1 MNKANILYVDDEVEN
16 LSAFKAAFRR
26 DFNVFVAESAE
37 KGFDVLESQDI
48 HVLLTDQRMPE
59 ITGIDFLKSVIEKHP
74 KPIRMLITGYTDVE
88 VIKEAIN
95 EGHVYK
101 YIDKPWNNDQLK
113 NSIDKALEVYLL
125 REENQQL
132 TKDLKRVNSQLEF
145 MLRQRLSSE

>member
-1 MNKANILYVDDEVEN
+1 MFIQKDTINYTQELLFKYTNKKFTKNYIEKYILPIITHITNSKKKKFLISGSQGVGKST
-16 LSAFKAAFRR
+16 L
-26 DFNVFVAESAE
+26 
-37 KGFDVLESQDI
+37 VLI
-48 HVLLTDQRMPE
+48 
-59 ITGIDFLKSVIEKHP
+59 LKSVIEKHP
-74 KPIRMLITGYTDVE
+74 KQIRMLITGYTDVE